1 MLNTMLIVSDPRES
15 ILPENYPA
23 ERDSAFGTERPHED
37 GRVEIGWAITPRW
50 RHALDNSEISGC
62 PVEPEPSGPEGR
74 GAVRV

>member
-37 GRVEIGWAITPRW
+37 GRNRVS
-50 RHALDNSEISGC
+50 DNSTMTSR
-62 PVEPEPSGPEGR
+62 SR
-74 GAVRV
+74 